1 MQLKHLC
8 EQLKGVQWLHLT
20 GKKQCIV
27 DELYY
32 AALNVIS
39 QPLNNFSK
47 KKPQEFLDK
56 PAFSTWTTAAGIRI
70 NQMHRGSKLKQY
82 SDIQKE

>member
-8 EQLKGVQWLHLT
+8 KQLKGVQWLHLT

-32 AALNVIS
+32 AALNVLS

-47 KKPQEFLDK
+47 KASGISRQASILHLDYNSRN
-56 PAFSTWTTAAGIRI
+56 PNYSNAQR
-70 NQMHRGSKLKQY
+70 LK
-82 SDIQKE
+82 IKTVH

>member
-20 GKKQCIV
+20 GKKQRIV

-32 AALNVIS
+32 VALNIIP
-39 QPLNNFSK
+39 QPLNNFSKKKK

-56 PAFSTWTTAAGIRI
+56 PAFILHLDYSSR
-70 NQMHRGSKLKQY
+70 NQN
-82 SDIQKE
+82 